1 MAILSVLAATLA
13 LLGLVVTGGQAEAR
27 GNPIYWLIL
36 APVAW
41 WGGGLSGF
49 GARQVRLMMP
59 AVIVAPLLAVACLAI
74 AYTRG
79 ETITLWAVATV
90 VAIITALACR
100 IFYDRSLLKREGP
113 DRWR

>member
-1 MAILSVLAATLA
+1 MAILAVLAATLA
-13 LLGLVVTGGQAEAR
+13 LLGLAVTGGQAEAR
-27 GNPIYWLIL
+27 ANPVYWLIL

-59 AVIVAPLLAVACLAI
+59 AIVVAPLLAVVCLTI

-79 ETITLWAVATV
+79 ETITLWVVATV
-90 VAIITALACR
+90 VTIIAALACR
-100 IFYDRSLLKREGP
+100 AFYDRSLLKREGP